1 VNVLPL
7 VMPLGAA
14 MLYVV
19 AALLIKRSN
28 DLGVG
33 PWRTLFVSNLTGGLV
48 FLTLLPFG
56 GAFPVE
62 LLWQPAVGA
71 ILFFFAQLFN
81 YLALQ
86 QGDVSVA
93 TPVLGI
99 KIVLV
104 ALFSVLLRT
113 QAVTPSLWVAAGL
126 SSLGIALLHRTRGAH
141 HHVGLT
147 ILYAILTAVLY
158 ALCDVLMQKWVPQ
171 WGTGRYLPIMLGFV
185 ALFSLPLIPFFP
197 APLGQIPRP
206 TWRWLIAGCG
216 VISVQS
222 LVFALTIALFHNA
235 AAANVLYG
243 SRGLWSVVA
252 VWAVGHWFS
261 NREQHLGAA
270 VLRWRLAGA
279 ALMLTAVVLVILV
292 T

>member
-1 VNVLPL
+1 
-7 VMPLGAA
+7 MPLGAA

-113 QAVTPSLWVAAGL
+113 QAVTPSRATSARWVN
-126 SSLGIALLHRTRGAH
+126 T
-141 HHVGLT
+141 
-147 ILYAILTAVLY
+147 YTAR
-158 ALCDVLMQKWVPQ
+158 APHGCGP
-171 WGTGRYLPIMLGFV
+171 
-185 ALFSLPLIPFFP
+185 SLP
-197 APLGQIPRP
+197 
-206 TWRWLIAGCG
+206 T
-216 VISVQS
+216 
-222 LVFALTIALFHNA
+222 
-235 AAANVLYG
+235 
-243 SRGLWSVVA
+243 
-252 VWAVGHWFS
+252 WAVTKS
-261 NREQHLGAA
+261 
-270 VLRWRLAGA
+270 
-279 ALMLTAVVLVILV
+279 
-292 T
+292 